1 MLGGK
6 LIGVAEHGVMAEE
19 IVLSYGTD
27 NIYFVAALEGEITRE
42 GAVLIPETIAGS
54 RALRIELSTG
64 VHEKVIQAVNR
75 DHAIILE
82 LLS

>member
-1 MLGGK
+1 
-6 LIGVAEHGVMAEE
+6 MAEE
-19 IVLSYGTD
+19 IVLYGTD
-27 NIYFVAALEGEITRE
+27 NVYFVAALEGEITCE

-64 VHEKVIQAVNR
+64 VHEKVVQAVNR